1 MCVYRKVLNNSQ
13 KPIKPSPSTPSSQ
26 PSKQNI
32 SQLLLTKVFTVL
44 NTSSKGLVE
53 SLKGL
58 RESTKGL
65 GESTKG
71 LGELVEGLIEVFK
84 GLRESSKGLVE
95 VFEGLV
101 ELS

>member
-65 GESTKG
+65 GE
-71 LGELVEGLIEVFK
+71 LVEGLIEVFK

>member
-13 KPIKPSPSTPSSQ
+13 KPIKPSSSTPSSQ

-65 GESTKG
+65 GE
-71 LGELVEGLIEVFK
+71 LVEGLIEVFK

>member
-32 SQLLLTKVFTVL
+32 SQLPLTKVFTVL

-65 GESTKG
+65 GE
-71 LGELVEGLIEVFK
+71 LVKGLIEVFK
-84 GLRESSKGLVE
+84 GFRESS
-95 VFEGLV
+95 
-101 ELS
+101 